1 MVKID
6 KKIIQMTNQKFNKKY
21 FFIKNTFSLRIL
33 EIVIMLLGILMGA
46 IVYDLTDQI
55 NETSNQVRG
64 FDNQVTRMLTSVTL
78 AQVHFSELINGKTD
92 IDIQKDVFAYLDSAD
107 EVCRIIDS
115 GGPQGQFKPTP
126 LSSDES
132 NSQNPILCNNLVTFR
147 HVIGMRWQA
156 YQDQSP
162 DYWVSGYQESYD
174 QIVEML
180 NRYTNVTDPG
190 MEQTQ
195 LLSRKTNV
203 TVSIGIALIFFTIS
217 FVIWLNR
224 KTSDSKNARLE
235 DEIMQRT
242 RLNSELNAERN
253 LLNTLIDNIPDA
265 VFANDIHKRYLV
277 VNKATAKIMGVNS
290 KEDMIGHTS
299 LDYQTEDTANLM
311 LSSDDQ
317 VLKNGHPLTIPQEE
331 VFDRSTL
338 ATRWFNTTKVPLID
352 SEGKIYGLV
361 GISHDITRER
371 EVEEKLRQN
380 LVTLEENSRDQEH
393 MSKMV
398 DLLQACNDI
407 PEACIVIADQL
418 SKFFPKDSG
427 CLYLVN
433 SSRNLMDRVAAWGA
447 PFEDPLIFKP
457 DDCWGMRR
465 GRLHIVEENS
475 ANHLEIHHSLIC
487 QHVLSHK
494 TPADYLCLPLMAQG
508 ETLGLLHLR
517 HFTTNEEA
525 AQKQAPWF
533 NHEKRQRIRHIMDS
547 LSLSLANLNLTET
560 LRQQSI
566 RDPLTNLFNRRYLEE
581 TLERE
586 LLRAARNNEKLG
598 VIMLDID
605 QFKHFNDTYGHQA
618 GDALLKSLGVFF
630 IGNIRGEDV
639 ACRYGGEEF
648 LLLLPGSSLAA
659 TEKRAEELRRK
670 VHNLVVN
677 YQDQIL
683 PTVSL
688 SLGIAEFPEHGST
701 AVQLI
706 QNADHALYQAK
717 TGGRDRVVTAS

>member
-1 MVKID
+1 
-6 KKIIQMTNQKFNKKY
+6 MTIKTNLLRTIFNKNV
-21 FFIKNTFSLRIL
+21 ISLRIL
-33 EIVIMLLGILMGA
+33 EIVIMLIGIVMGV

-55 NETSNQVRG
+55 NETSDQVRG

-78 AQVHFSELINGKTD
+78 AQVHFSELVNGNTD

-107 EVCRIIDS
+107 EICRIIDS

-126 LSSDES
+126 LSDDTSEP
-132 NSQNPILCNNLVTFR
+132 QNPILCNSLNSLR
-147 HVIGMRWQA
+147 HLIGMRWQA
-156 YQDQSP
+156 YQDQTP
-162 DYWVSGYQESYD
+162 DYWVEGYQESYD

-203 TVSIGIALIFFTIS
+203 TISIGIALIFFAIS

-224 KTSDSKNARLE
+224 KTIDSKNERLE
-235 DEIMQRT
+235 EEILQRT
-242 RLNSELNAERN
+242 RLNSELNSERN

-265 VFANDIHKRYLV
+265 VFANDTQKRYLA
-277 VNKATAKIMGVNS
+277 VNKATAQIMGVKH
-290 KEDMIGHTS
+290 KEDLLGRTS
-299 LDYQTEDTANLM
+299 SDFQTEETASQM

-317 VLKNGHPLTIPQEE
+317 VLLNGLPLTIPQEE
-331 VFDRSTL
+331 VFDRSSGS
-338 ATRWFNTTKVPLID
+338 TRWFNTTKVPLID
-352 SEGKIYGLV
+352 SDGKTYGLV
-361 GISHDITRER
+361 GISHDITREK
-371 EVEEKLRQN
+371 EVEEKLKQN
-380 LVTLEENSRDQEH
+380 VATLEQNSRDQER

-398 DLLQACNDI
+398 DLLQACNDLH
-407 PEACIVIADQL
+407 EACIVIADQL
-418 SKFFPKDSG
+418 NKFFPKDSG

-433 SSRNLMDRVAAWGA
+433 SSRNLMDQAAAWGE

-487 QHVLSHK
+487 QHILARDV
-494 TPADYLCLPLMAQG
+494 PADYLCLPLVAQG

-517 HFTTNEEA
+517 HISTSEEA
-525 AQKQAPWF
+525 AQKQGPWF
-533 NHEKRQRIRHIMDS
+533 GHEKRQRIRHIMDS

-581 TLERE
+581 TLGRE
-586 LLRAARNNEKLG
+586 LLRAARNNENLG
-598 VIMLDID
+598 LIMLDID
-605 QFKHFNDTYGHQA
+605 LFKHFNDTYGHQA
-618 GDALLKSLGVFF
+618 GDALLKALGGFF
-630 IGNIRGEDV
+630 ISNIRGEDI

-659 TEKRAEELRRK
+659 TEKRAEELRKK
-670 VHNLVVN
+670 VHNLSVDF
-677 YQDQIL
+677 QDQTL
-683 PTVSL
+683 PAVSL
-688 SLGIAEFPEHGST
+688 SFGIAEFPQHGAT
-701 AVQLI
+701 AAQLI
-706 QNADHALYQAK
+706 QNADQALYKAK
-717 TGGRDRVVTAS
+717 AEGRDRIVTAS